1 LLNVTFLVTSQ
12 VFYFHQK
19 NERKSMKKTFFSL
32 LFFTWS
38 FALLAQDDTGFKLGF
53 KIGTPIAFN
62 SVKSTENGIDASTN
76 GSSLRFMAGPIADIV
91 WTERYALTTGILFTT
106 KQANYAASIS
116 GLGGAGNLSEKYGLQ
131 YIQIPVGL
139 KLFTDELFE
148 NGKGFVNFGVQPELL
163 VGSNR
168 KSGNYTDSQG
178 RSASLIKKFSPLDFG
193 MFIGVGVEYKIGNNP
208 VFGGIGYQRSFI
220 NVVSKYDDSTIIRDF
235 LSIKQNLF
243 TIEVGVKL

>member
-1 LLNVTFLVTSQ
+1 
-12 VFYFHQK
+12 
-19 NERKSMKKTFFSL
+19 MKKITLSL

-38 FALLAQDDTGFKLGF
+38 FILLAQDDTGFKLGF

-62 SVKSTENGIDASTN
+62 SVKSTENGIDATSN

-106 KQANYAASIS
+106 KQANYAASLF
-116 GLGGAGNLSEKYGLQ
+116 GLGGLGNLSEKYGLQ

-148 NGKGFVNFGVQPELL
+148 NGKGYVNFGVQPEIL

-168 KSGNYTDSQG
+168 KSGNYIDDQG
-178 RSASLIKKFSPLDFG
+178 RSASFIKKFSPLDFG
-193 MFIGVGVEYKIGNNP
+193 MFIGVGVEYKMGNNP
-208 VFGGIGYQRSFI
+208 IFAGIGYQRSFI
-220 NVVSKYDDSTIIRDF
+220 NVVNKVDDEPDNVNF
-235 LSIKQNLF
+235 LSIKQNLI
-243 TIEVGVKL
+243 TIEVGIKL